1 MKERFDGILK
11 WITILYPILFIS
23 SAQPDRAD
31 NNIAQDL
38 NEWIFYGEA
47 IEARIFGHFPTMS
60 VLTFIALYIL
70 RYVIYGKHIW
80 K

>member
-11 WITILYPILFIS
+11 WITVMYPILFIS
-23 SAQPDRAD
+23 SAQLDRSG

-38 NEWIFYGEA
+38 NAWIFYGEA
-47 IEARIFGHFPTMS
+47 IEARLLGDFPTMT
-60 VLTFIALYIL
+60 VLTFAALYIL
-70 RYVIYGKHIW
+70 RYIIYGKHIW